1 MDFHLNIFFRV
12 APREEFRIRKLLEI
26 PIVFQQEEL
35 ENEIIDQKL
44 TVVCTVDQNLQKR
57 GMAASGRQYMAFCDE
72 ESGAVT
78 GQKGYVD
85 TLLDVKPWNSEKQL

>member
-1 MDFHLNIFFRV
+1 LKYRWYFSKKNW
-12 APREEFRIRKLLEI
+12 K
-26 PIVFQQEEL
+26 
-35 ENEIIDQKL
+35 NEIIDQKL
-44 TVVCTVDQNLQKR
+44 AVFCTVDQNLQKR

-85 TLLDVKPWNSEKQL
+85 TLLDVKPRNSEKQL

>member
-1 MDFHLNIFFRV
+1 LKYRRYFSKKNW
-12 APREEFRIRKLLEI
+12 K
-26 PIVFQQEEL
+26 
-35 ENEIIDQKL
+35 NEIIDQKL
-44 TVVCTVDQNLQKR
+44 AVFCTVDQNLQKR

>member
-1 MDFHLNIFFRV
+1 
-12 APREEFRIRKLLEI
+12 
-26 PIVFQQEEL
+26 
-35 ENEIIDQKL
+35 
-44 TVVCTVDQNLQKR
+44 
-57 GMAASGRQYMAFCDE
+57 MAASGRQYMAFCDE

>member
-1 MDFHLNIFFRV
+1 LKYRWYFSKKNW
-12 APREEFRIRKLLEI
+12 K
-26 PIVFQQEEL
+26 
-35 ENEIIDQKL
+35 NEIIDQKL
-44 TVVCTVDQNLQKR
+44 AVFCTVDQNLQKR